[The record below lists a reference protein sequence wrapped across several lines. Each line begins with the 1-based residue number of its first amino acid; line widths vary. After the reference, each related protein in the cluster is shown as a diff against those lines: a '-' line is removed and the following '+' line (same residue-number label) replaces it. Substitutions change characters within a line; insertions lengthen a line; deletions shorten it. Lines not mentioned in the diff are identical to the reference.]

1 MACSFEMVRNETTL
15 KESGFDRAS
24 EFFLVWDRHRSGRWE
39 SRETAA
45 LRLGTAHAVG
55 DSPRRIGTGG
65 IRICRDYDF
74 GQKRRA
80 QNRRFAKSE
89 HMTPSSV
96 SSA

>member
-1 MACSFEMVRNETTL
+1 MCSFEIVGNETTRD
-15 KESGFDRAS
+15 ESGFDRAS
-24 EFFLVWDRHRSGRWE
+24 EFFLVWDRRRGGSWE
-39 SRETAA
+39 SRETTHAA
-45 LRLGTAHAVG
+45 G

-80 QNRRFAKSE
+80 QDHGFAKSE
-89 HMTPSSV
+89 MTSSSV